1 MKNNYNPAVLA
12 NQKKILIIIS
22 GIEEF
27 KNKLSMENQNK
38 LNDFFTK
45 VKNLGIINYLIIDS
59 VDNVKKFEYESWFKD
74 SVNLSDGIWIGDGIN
89 DQFTLKVSVRTDE
102 VRESVDDDFCFVLKR
117 GKPVL
122 VKYVREFETKLDSE
136 DEMLEID

>member
-45 VKNLGIINYLIIDS
+45 AKNLGIINYLIIDS

>member
-1 MKNNYNPAVLA
+1 
-12 NQKKILIIIS
+12 
-22 GIEEF
+22 
-27 KNKLSMENQNK
+27 MENQNK

-45 VKNLGIINYLIIDS
+45 AKNLGIINYLIIDS